1 MFDDRL
7 TRVDAQTLRV
17 NHPSQIP
24 ISLFAN
30 QHVPLERQALDELWQ
45 MLELSETIDRWHGVA
60 PEDFAGQPQIK
71 RVALTP
77 DFHKAQGVPVGTV
90 LQTNGF
96 FVPQAIGGDINCG
109 MRLHVTD
116 LQAEQL
122 EGKKGALETALRH
135 RFFEGGRDI
144 AMTGLQRQALLQGGL
159 EGLAN
164 AVPTSQQG
172 GLWRAWHEQTESL
185 ERTMNRGSLLAR
197 SVAGLEDFIGDLHT
211 LSRDAQI
218 GSIGGGHWLE
228 LQRVSQIL
236 EPVTAHAWGLK
247 LGAVVVMVHSGSLSI
262 GQRSGALIRRLVRD
276 AYPATLKH
284 PANGLYP
291 LPFGEAHLATLEAVR
306 DALHAAAN
314 FAFANRLFLALMAR
328 DALERVIGETGFEL
342 LYDAPHNFCWLDGC
356 WLDGDSALH
365 RKGATPSRGYGEMQD
380 TPFAYHGEPVLVPG
394 SMGAASYVMAGSGRA
409 DALWSAS
416 HGAGRLRSRGSAM
429 RVDDEQFAA
438 FLERF
443 TVVTPLDLRD
453 PHVKSRPDIVA
464 DKLLELKQEAP
475 FAYKDIAPVIDTL
488 TSAGMARGVA
498 MLEPLL
504 TVKG

>member
-7 TRVDAQTLRV
+7 TRIDAQTLRV

-24 ISLFAN
+24 ISLFAD
-30 QHVPLERQALDELWQ
+30 QRVSIERQALGELWQ
-45 MLELSETIDRWHGVA
+45 MLELVETLERWHGAA
-60 PEDFAGQPQIK
+60 PEDFVGTPQIE
-71 RVALTP
+71 RIALTP

-90 LQTNGF
+90 LQTSGF
-96 FVPQAIGGDINCG
+96 FVPQAIGNDINCG
-109 MRLHVTD
+109 MRLHVTSLKAD
-116 LQAEQL
+116 QL
-122 EGKKGALETALRH
+122 EGQLDKLETALRH

-144 AMTGLQRQALLQGGL
+144 SMTGLQRQALLQDGL
-159 EGLAN
+159 EGLVN
-164 AVPTSQQG
+164 AVPASQQQ
-172 GLWRAWHEQTESL
+172 GLWRGWHEQAGSL
-185 ERTMNRGSLLAR
+185 ERTMNRGSLVAR
-197 SVAGLEDFIGDLHT
+197 SVAGFEDFIGDLNA

-218 GSIGGGHWLE
+218 GSSGGGNHFVE
-228 LQRVSQIL
+228 IQRVSKIL

-262 GQRSGALIRRLVRD
+262 GQRSGSLVKRLVRD
-276 AYPATLKH
+276 AYPVALKH
-284 PANGLYP
+284 PDNGLYP
-291 LPFGEAHLATLEAVR
+291 LPFGAADQATLEVLT

-328 DALERVIGETGFEL
+328 DALEAVTSETDFEL
-342 LYDAPHNFCWLDGC
+342 LYDAPHNFCWSDGAT
-356 WLDGDSALH
+356 ALH
-365 RKGATPSRGYGEMQD
+365 RKGATPSRGYSEMQD

-394 SMGAASYVMAGSGRA
+394 SMGAASYVLAGSGRA

-429 RVDDEQFAA
+429 RVPEGDFEA
-438 FLERF
+438 FMKRF

-453 PHVKSRPDIVA
+453 PQVKSRPDIVA
-464 DKLLELKQEAP
+464 DKLRELKQEAP
-475 FAYKDIAPVIDTL
+475 FAYKDIALVIETL
-488 TSAGMARGVA
+488 TGAGMARGVA

>member
-30 QHVPLERQALDELWQ
+30 QRVPIERQALDELWQ
-45 MLELSETIDRWHGVA
+45 MLELVETLERWHGVA
-60 PEDFAGQPQIK
+60 PDDFARQPQIT

-90 LQTNGF
+90 VQTNGF
-96 FVPQAIGGDINCG
+96 YVPQAIGGDINCG
-109 MRLHVTD
+109 MRLHVTA
-116 LQAEQL
+116 LNAEQL
-122 EGKKGALETALRH
+122 EGKKDALEMALRR

-164 AVPTSQQG
+164 AVPASQQQ
-172 GLWRAWHEQTESL
+172 GLWRAWHEQAGSL
-185 ERTMNRGSLLAR
+185 ERTMNRGSLIAR
-197 SVAGLEDFIGDLHT
+197 NVAGLEDFIGNLHA

-218 GSIGGGHWLE
+218 GSIGGGNHFVE
-228 LQRVSQIL
+228 IQRVSRIL

-262 GQRSGALIRRLVRD
+262 GQRCGALIKRLVRD
-276 AYPATLKH
+276 AYPTTLKH

-291 LPFGEAHLATLEAVR
+291 LPLGEAHQSTLQTVR

-328 DALERVIGETGFEL
+328 DALEAVVSETGFEL
-342 LYDAPHNFCWLDGC
+342 LYDAPHNFCWLDGET
-356 WLDGDSALH
+356 ALH
-365 RKGATPSRGYGEMQD
+365 RKGATPSRGYSEMQD

-394 SMGAASYVMAGSGRA
+394 SMGAASCVLAGSGRA

-416 HGAGRLRSRGSAM
+416 HGAGRLRSRGTAM
-429 RVDDEQFAA
+429 RVDDSEFEA
-438 FLERF
+438 FMERF

-453 PHVKSRPDIVA
+453 PHVKSRPDIVI

-488 TSAGMARGVA
+488 TGAGMARGVA